1 MRMHKFNMM
10 PDDYIRFPSP
20 IKKQKVIRKEYHRLY
35 KTGAWKKL
43 RAKKLKAHPLC
54 ELCLNDSFGAE
65 QTRATIADHIK
76 PHKGDHVLFFSYKN
90 LQSLC
95 KKCHNRKSRRERY
108 AHNR

>member
-10 PDDYIRFPSP
+10 PDDYIRFPNP
-20 IKKQKVIRKEYHRLY
+20 LKKKHRGQFYLLY
-35 KTGAWKKL
+35 KSSLWQRL

-76 PHKGDHVLFFSYKN
+76 PHKVYHVLFFSYKN